1 MIGELPEEN
10 KRGRIIM
17 NNRDPEI
24 GAASGLIQVGIR
36 TFDKVMKQILD
47 LGQSSLS
54 ESQFM
59 AFRKMA
65 MDFFADGKR
74 TFWEM
79 QKGRCGQSKLMT
91 EKAVLMDE

>member
-1 MIGELPEEN
+1 MNSREQENISLP
-10 KRGRIIM
+10 GF
-17 NNRDPEI
+17 
-24 GAASGLIQVGIR
+24 IQVGMKA
-36 TFDKVMKQILD
+36 FDRVMKQILD

-74 TFWEM
+74 SFWEI
-79 QKGRCGQSKLMT
+79 QKGRCGESKAKT
-91 EKAVLMDE
+91 EEAVFMDE